1 MSKSKG
7 PDKEKRSAYIPSILC
22 LIHGLCNYHGK
33 MYVFPAQTRI
43 MSLLMERFNINISR
57 ATLNRHLR
65 DTEDKG
71 FIKRVRRIRYDKK
84 LGTVFKSTLYEI
96 TLSGYQYLFKCGV
109 NCIKQIKILQN
120 YLKRLFQGPDK
131 KDKYREQS
139 SGLETVGSIIKQLN
153 GLIARE
159 T

>member
-22 LIHGLCNYHGK
+22 LLNGLCNYHGK
-33 MYVFPAQTRI
+33 MYVFPAQKRI
-43 MSLLMERFNINISR
+43 MSLLLERFNINISK

-71 FIKRVRRIRYDKK
+71 FIKRVRRIRYDKR
-84 LGTVFKSTLYEI
+84 LGTIFKSTLYEI

-109 NCIKQIKILQN
+109 NCIKQIKILKN
-120 YLKRLFQGPDK
+120 KLKKLFQGPDK
-131 KDKYREQS
+131 KDKYREES
-139 SGLETVGSIIKQLN
+139 TGLETLGSILKQLN
-153 GLIARE
+153 GLIAME